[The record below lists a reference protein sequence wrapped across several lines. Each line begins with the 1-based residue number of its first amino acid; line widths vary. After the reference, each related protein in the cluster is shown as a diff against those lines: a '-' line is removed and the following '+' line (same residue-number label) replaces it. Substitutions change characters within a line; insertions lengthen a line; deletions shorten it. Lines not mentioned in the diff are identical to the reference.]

1 MRVVLLDDIVN
12 VGEAGTIVV
21 VKDGYARNFLIPR
34 RLAEMA
40 TKDAVN
46 RIELIRRAAEG
57 KRIKRMEEAAG
68 KFALLSDK
76 VLTIQMKAGTE
87 SRLFGAVT
95 SAMIA
100 DEIQNQFGV
109 EVDRRHIMLDE
120 PIKHLG
126 EFTVPLRA
134 SSDVTGE
141 VRLVVAP
148 EGKKR
153 EEIEREL
160 VEKALAEERAKAEA
174 EAAEAAA
181 AAEDGEAADTAD
193 PADPPAAE
201 PASSEVVKAEA
212 AAEVQE
218 KYEAEE
224 QQVADNE

>member
-12 VGEAGTIVV
+12 VGEAGTIVE

-40 TKDAVN
+40 TADAVN

-68 KFALLSDK
+68 KFAVLEDK
-76 VLTIQMKAGTE
+76 LLTIQMKAGTE

-100 DEIQNQFGV
+100 DELYNQFGV
-109 EVDRRHIMLDE
+109 EIDRRHIMLEE

-153 EEIEREL
+153 EEIEAEL
-160 VEKALAEERAKAEA
+160 VEQALAEERAREEA
-174 EAAEAAA
+174 EAAEAADA
-181 AAEDGEAADTAD
+181 SVAEVPETDADQ
-193 PADPPAAE
+193 
-201 PASSEVVKAEA
+201 AEA
-212 AAEVQE
+212 AAETHE
-218 KYEAEE
+218 KYEEVE
-224 QQVADNE
+224 KQVDDND

>member
-12 VGEAGTIVV
+12 VGEAGTVV
-21 VKDGYARNFLIPR
+21 EVKDGYARNFLIPR

-40 TKDAVN
+40 TADALN

-68 KFALLSDK
+68 KFAVLEDK

-100 DEIQNQFGV
+100 DELHNQFGV
-109 EVDRRHIMLDE
+109 EIDRRHIMLEE
-120 PIKHLG
+120 PIKHIG

-134 SSDVTGE
+134 SSEVTGE

-148 EGKKR
+148 EGKKK
-153 EEIEREL
+153 EEIEAEL
-160 VEKALAEERAKAEA
+160 VEKALAEERAAEEA
-174 EAAEAAA
+174 AAAEAADA
-181 AAEDGEAADTAD
+181 SVAEVPETDAGQ
-193 PADPPAAE
+193 
-201 PASSEVVKAEA
+201 AEA
-212 AAEVQE
+212 AAEVHE
-218 KYEAEE
+218 KYEDVE
-224 QQVADNE
+224 QQVDET

>member
-12 VGEAGTIVV
+12 VGEAGSIVT

-34 RLAEMA
+34 RLAEVA
-40 TKDAVN
+40 TADAVN
-46 RIELIRRAAEG
+46 RIELIQRAAEG

-68 KFALLSDK
+68 KFAVLSDK
-76 VLTIQMKAGTE
+76 VLTIQMKAGTA

-100 DEIQNQFGV
+100 DEIYNSFGV
-109 EVDRRHIMLDE
+109 EIDRRHIMLDE

-153 EEIEREL
+153 EEIEAEL
-160 VEKALAEERAKAEA
+160 VEKALAEERAAAEA
-174 EAAEAAA
+174 EAAEAADA
-181 AAEDGEAADTAD
+181 SVAEVPDSEAGQ
-193 PADPPAAE
+193 
-201 PASSEVVKAEA
+201 AEA
-212 AAEVQE
+212 AAEVHE
-218 KYEAEE
+218 KYEDVE
-224 QQVADNE
+224 QQVADPDQP

>member
-21 VKDGYARNFLIPR
+21 VKDGYARNYLIPR

-40 TKDAVN
+40 TADAVN

-100 DEIQNQFGV
+100 DEISNQFDV

-181 AAEDGEAADTAD
+181 AEGGEAAETAD
-193 PADPPAAE
+193 PAEAPADPPA
-201 PASSEVVKAEA
+201 SSEAVNAET
-212 AAEVQE
+212 AAEVHE
-218 KYEAEE
+218 KYEDVEK
-224 QQVADNE
+224 QVADNE